1 VILPRELQNRCGLG
15 LRRYTSVASRAKGFL
30 QFSVC
35 TALIVVAALSDAH
48 GQISYSALRPLFP
61 VAKGDDGQF
70 LGPPLNKEIVDI
82 NGDGYDDA
90 IYFLF
95 ATDQLRGPAGVP
107 SPIVIMLNDRHGG
120 FYDGTS
126 EIIAGPPPK
135 AMWVRNF
142 IVEDFN
148 GDGRLDFFTCNTG
161 PEYPQGDTS
170 KWPGEQNQL
179 FLSASDA
186 KLHDVTATHL
196 PQLKD
201 YSHGCAAADVDGDG
215 DIDIWVNNHGPGAD
229 GPVAAYL
236 MLNDGTGRFTIV
248 AQAGGGLFLPHVGFN
263 GRLPEELGRSG
274 GAYTTMFADI
284 DNDGDADLILWRVKF
299 FNGTNETRM
308 VVLINDG
315 TGRFS
320 ISAPNVLPSAPFG
333 GEGAVEHAVAKDL
346 NLDGYVDFILAVH
359 PFMAEGRYY
368 QVLINNRDGT
378 FSDQTA
384 ARLPGQLETIRDGLN
399 APFVFLADLDGDG
412 SLDLL
417 AKYAA
422 DNFTGGPFPT
432 PEMAKTEFYRNDGKG
447 FFTPLPEQDYFEIH
461 PNFLP
466 LDVDGDGITDF
477 VNPIWFFPGL
487 QGTWL
492 GFIKATGPPRTLF
505 AATLP
510 SSRSVQVGQAATFFA
525 TIINAGATD
534 AIGCVIDKLS
544 GVKGNLS
551 FQATDPLSNVPVGL
565 PNTPVT
571 IAAGGSQTFVVSVM
585 PTANFTSTEFAL
597 HFGCT
602 NTQTAQSRKG
612 LNTVLL
618 SASLTPIPDI
628 VALAATTTSDGIVN
642 VAGSTGTGAFA
653 VATVNVGAMG
663 TITASAD
670 TGGLAL
676 PVNISLCQTDPATG
690 QCISAVGPNVTT
702 QINAN
707 ATPTFGI
714 FVQGNGD
721 VPFDPAANR
730 VFVRF
735 KDGANVTRGSTSVA
749 VRTQ

>member
-1 VILPRELQNRCGLG
+1 MTISRRFLNCRKLKF
-15 LRRYTSVASRAKGFL
+15 RRYASVVSRTKSFL

-35 TALIVVAALSDAH
+35 TVIIVATLSDAH
-48 GQISYSALRPLFP
+48 GQITYSALRPLFP
-61 VAKGDDGQF
+61 VAKGDDGKD

-95 ATDQLRGPAGVP
+95 ATDQLRGPDGVP
-107 SPIVIMLNDRHGG
+107 SPIVILLSDRNGG
-120 FYDGTS
+120 VYDGTS

-186 KLHDVTATHL
+186 KLHDVTTTHL

-201 YSHGCAAADVDGDG
+201 YSHGCAAADVDGDS

-229 GPVAAYL
+229 GPVREYL

-248 AQAGGGLFLPHVGFN
+248 AQAGAGLLLPHVGFN
-263 GRLPEELGRSG
+263 GRLPEELGSSS

-284 DNDGDADLILWRVKF
+284 DNDGDADLILWRVQN
-299 FNGTNETRM
+299 FNGSNQTRM

-320 ISAPNVLPSAPFG
+320 ISAPNVLPFPPFG

-368 QVLINNRDGT
+368 QVLINNGDGT

-384 ARLPGQLETIRDGLN
+384 ARLPGHLETIRNGGN

-422 DNFTGGPFPT
+422 DNYTGGPFPT
-432 PEMAKTEFYRNDGKG
+432 QEMWKTEFYRNDGKG
-447 FFTPLPEQDYFEIH
+447 FFTPLPEKDYFEIH
-461 PNFLP
+461 PQFLP

-477 VNPIWFFPGL
+477 VNPIWFFSGL

-492 GFIKATGPPRTLF
+492 GLIKATGPPRTLF

-525 TIINAGATD
+525 TIINAGTTD
-534 AIGCVIDKLS
+534 ASGCVIDKLS

-551 FQATDPLSNVPVGL
+551 FQATDPASNVPVGL

-571 IAAGGSQTFVVSVM
+571 IAAGASQTFVVSVM
-585 PTANFTSTEFAL
+585 PTAQFTSTEFAL

-602 NTQTAQSRKG
+602 NTQTARSRKG

-628 VALAATTTSDGIVN
+628 VALAATSGNDGIVN
-642 VAGSTGTGAFA
+642 VAGSTGAGAFA
-653 VATVNVGAMG
+653 VATVNVGATG

-670 TGGLAL
+670 TGGLTL

-690 QCISAVGPNVTT
+690 QCVSAIGPIVTT

-707 ATPTFGI
+707 TTPTFGI
-714 FVQGNGD
+714 FVQCSGN
-721 VPFDPAANR
+721 VRFNPATNR
-730 VFVRF
+730 IFVRF
-735 KDGANVTRGSTSVA
+735 KDGGGVTRGSTSVA